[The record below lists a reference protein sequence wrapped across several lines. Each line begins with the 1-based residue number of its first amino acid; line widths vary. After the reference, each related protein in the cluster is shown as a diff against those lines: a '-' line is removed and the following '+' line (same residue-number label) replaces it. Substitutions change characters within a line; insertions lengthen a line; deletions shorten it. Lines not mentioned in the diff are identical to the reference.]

1 MLPMSQF
8 RTQSQP
14 RQSKL
19 YLVKIKLA
27 TGMVGID
34 MMAMMA
40 MMSKKFLFKIVE
52 MDILG
57 MIAMKAIMA
66 MLAIMVMVAMLA
78 ICWQQWWQKQSA
90 DAALGRIWLFPNI
103 HRSISTALGFRF
115 VPTEK

>member
-1 MLPMSQF
+1 M
-8 RTQSQP
+8 
-14 RQSKL
+14 
-19 YLVKIKLA
+19 I
-27 TGMVGID
+27 
-34 MMAMMA
+34 
-40 MMSKKFLFKIVE
+40 E
-52 MDILG
+52 MDISG

-115 VPTEK
+115 VLTEKKLLLKQWQSREA